1 MGRQQYCVEASGMTE
16 SEALRSAIED
26 ANDELGHQE
35 GYSGA
40 INSDDGGMKSK
51 CLRKPKPAKRCNV
64 TVTPQ
69 KGARKWETRYV
80 ILDWDERSHG
90 SAPKQAAALK
100 LAREIA
106 LKKDLHL
113 MVVIEKRLVEGNS
126 QVADVKPKNSTPGIY
141 RFRGEAMN

>member
-16 SEALRSAIED
+16 SEALRNAISD
-26 ANDELGHQE
+26 ADDEYGHE
-35 GYSGA
+35 GGYSGA

-64 TVTPQ
+64 TMTPQ

-80 ILDWDERSHG
+80 IYDRDERSHG
-90 SAPKQAAALK
+90 SALKQADALK
-100 LAREIA
+100 KAREIA
-106 LKKDLHL
+106 IKKDKHL
-113 MVVIEKRLVEGNS
+113 MIVIEKRLVDGTS

-141 RFRGEAMN
+141 RFWGEAMY